1 MFRTFKVLQKT
12 TVLNEHEKKNS
23 DLGFEIATLQSNP
36 NGFLVEKICQKD

>member
-1 MFRTFKVLQKT
+1 M
-12 TVLNEHEKKNS
+12 NMKKIS